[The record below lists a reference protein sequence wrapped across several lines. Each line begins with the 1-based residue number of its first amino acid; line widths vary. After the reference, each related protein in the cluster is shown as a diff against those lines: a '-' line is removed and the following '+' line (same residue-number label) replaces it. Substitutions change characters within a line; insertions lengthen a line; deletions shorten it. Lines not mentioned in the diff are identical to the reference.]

1 MLLLSKVFK
10 SKMKSLFKLKAL
22 RIAPKLRIKVENWE
36 NRLWFTLCRNLIQNK
51 YTQINRDKTA
61 NVEVTLVR
69 ISRRKGNFRP

>member
-1 MLLLSKVFK
+1 MSKVFK

-36 NRLWFTLCRNLIQNK
+36 NCLWFTLCRNLIQNK